1 MQYITDKT
9 MVNGKT
15 CVQFK
20 PRSSQTAY
28 IRFVEGT
35 GYKSCSVFLKNVFYI
50 NACIVSNHDSIQ
62 EYREF
67 LQIKRSKD
75 ANGIIIMFINF
86 HFSTFM
92 QMSHKHRICRKGKGL
107 DSVRWLLLKGK
118 SNARTSA
125 YSWILARAESIR
137 QGQLRQ
143 NTYGQCPIRSNIV
156 YY

>member
-1 MQYITDKT
+1 M
-9 MVNGKT
+9 
-15 CVQFK
+15 
-20 PRSSQTAY
+20 SQTTVY
-28 IRFVEGT
+28 I
-35 GYKSCSVFLKNVFYI
+35 L
-50 NACIVSNHDSIQ
+50 HDSIQ

-67 LQIKRSKD
+67 LHIKRSKD

-143 NTYGQCPIRSNIV
+143 NTYGQCPIRSNIIILV
-156 YY
+156 LSSFRNNIDFDNATY

>member
-1 MQYITDKT
+1 M
-9 MVNGKT
+9 
-15 CVQFK
+15 
-20 PRSSQTAY
+20 SQTTVN
-28 IRFVEGT
+28 I
-35 GYKSCSVFLKNVFYI
+35 L
-50 NACIVSNHDSIQ
+50 HDSIQ

-67 LQIKRSKD
+67 LPIKRSKD
-75 ANGIIIMFINF
+75 ANGI

-92 QMSHKHRICRKGKGL
+92 QMSHKHRIRRKGKGL

>member
-1 MQYITDKT
+1 
-9 MVNGKT
+9 
-15 CVQFK
+15 
-20 PRSSQTAY
+20 
-28 IRFVEGT
+28 
-35 GYKSCSVFLKNVFYI
+35 
-50 NACIVSNHDSIQ
+50 
-62 EYREF
+62 
-67 LQIKRSKD
+67 
-75 ANGIIIMFINF
+75 MFINF

-92 QMSHKHRICRKGKGL
+92 QMSHKHWICRKGKGL

>member
-1 MQYITDKT
+1 M
-9 MVNGKT
+9 
-15 CVQFK
+15 
-20 PRSSQTAY
+20 SQTTVN
-28 IRFVEGT
+28 I
-35 GYKSCSVFLKNVFYI
+35 L
-50 NACIVSNHDSIQ
+50 HDSIQ

-92 QMSHKHRICRKGKGL
+92 QMSHKHRIRRKGKGL
-107 DSVRWLLLKGK
+107 DSVRWVLLKGK

>member
-1 MQYITDKT
+1 
-9 MVNGKT
+9 
-15 CVQFK
+15 
-20 PRSSQTAY
+20 
-28 IRFVEGT
+28 
-35 GYKSCSVFLKNVFYI
+35 
-50 NACIVSNHDSIQ
+50 
-62 EYREF
+62 
-67 LQIKRSKD
+67 
-75 ANGIIIMFINF
+75 MFINF

-156 YY
+156 YH